1 MPTNIKIYDG
11 TNDLEDHLSRFANV
25 ANSGEWLM
33 PVWCRMFQQTLNGSA
48 REWFERLSADSINEW
63 SELREVF
70 AARYSV
76 RRACFKEPHEITR
89 IVRKAN
95 KSLTTFKE
103 RWTVESGFI
112 MGVPEVMK
120 IASFMDSLKCPE
132 LSKRFS
138 NKVPITVEEIMTR
151 VDDFVRPEETF
162 AATELPKGETGK
174 HHRKSFPLTIRRDDR
189 PYRNNHRME
198 AQRSD
203 NRVNPHGR
211 DSYGSY
217 RGRDYCAPYPPPRGY
232 YQAGIAPVLTLA
244 ALTKPPKEILATETQ
259 LRLPPPRPMVNPQ
272 RGVNSDRYCDYH
284 QEKGHHTNDCIQLKK
299 QLEMALESGKLNY
312 LRKSKRRSTSAGK
325 DNQYD
330 KDSFSKRK
338 E

>member
-1 MPTNIKIYDG
+1 MDFKEEKTGERSNRIVKGKEVVDDDLKKPFKEAVRTPLTRRIIEFVGPEYKMPTNIKIYDG
-11 TNDLEDHLSRFANV
+11 TNDLEDHLSCFANA

-48 REWFERLSADSINEW
+48 RIFRPK
-63 SELREVF
+63 
-70 AARYSV
+70 
-76 RRACFKEPHEITR
+76 ACFKEPHEITR

-95 KSLTTFKE
+95 ESLTAFKE
-103 RWTVESGFI
+103 RWTIETSFI

-151 VDDFVRPEETF
+151 VDDFIRYEETF
-162 AATELPKGETGK
+162 VATELPKGETGE
-174 HHRKSFPLTIRRDDR
+174 HHRKSFPPTIRRDDR

-198 AQRSD
+198 ARRSH

-272 RGVNSDRYCDYH
+272 RGVNSD
-284 QEKGHHTNDCIQLKK
+284 
-299 QLEMALESGKLNY
+299 
-312 LRKSKRRSTSAGK
+312 
-325 DNQYD
+325 
-330 KDSFSKRK
+330 
-338 E
+338 